1 MPSNYYCKLC
11 NYNTRVYN
19 SYKIHLDS
27 KTHSN
32 NLVTSII
39 ENKVSTTR
47 PTSNLVTIDN
57 ENKTSTTRPIS
68 NLVTIDNENNSKSD
82 IENIYIKFCDNSTSG
97 KIQIIDVYTSLLAIF
112 NITVKFVDSL
122 HLNITFTLK
131 SHLSNY
137 DGILNILIINKYD
150 KNESFKVTLTSFFSG
165 SVNNTYTS

>member
-57 ENKTSTTRPIS
+57 EN
-68 NLVTIDNENNSKSD
+68 NSKSD
-82 IENIYIKFCDNSTSG
+82 IENIYIKYKQCRLFKQKVE
-97 KIQIIDVYTSLLAIF
+97 KISKYISMV
-112 NITVKFVDSL
+112 
-122 HLNITFTLK
+122 
-131 SHLSNY
+131 
-137 DGILNILIINKYD
+137 ILTQFILI
-150 KNESFKVTLTSFFSG
+150 VLH
-165 SVNNTYTS
+165 